1 MNPLILDRAKT
12 GQRGE
17 DLAGD
22 YLLQHGYEILERNWK
37 RLPYGEVD
45 IVAREGDV
53 LVFVEVRMRGADSYE
68 TPQES
73 VTPHKLHLLKTMAQI
88 YAKSHPDLPAALRI
102 DFIGVSYGGLEE
114 PKIEHFK
121 SITTG

>member
-1 MNPLILDRAKT
+1 MNPSILDRAKT
-12 GQRGE
+12 GRHGE
-17 DLAGD
+17 DLAVV

-45 IVAREGDV
+45 IVAREGDI
-53 LVFVEVRMRGADSYE
+53 LVFVEVRIRGATSYE
-68 TPQES
+68 SPQES

-88 YAKSHPDLPAALRI
+88 YAKSHSNLPVALRI
-102 DFIGVSYGGLEE
+102 DFIGVTPRQHEK

-121 SITTG
+121 SIATG